1 LTVLRAVPEG
11 PLVKE
16 GDFLVQLDGTG
27 FEKEMEAQKVIVANA
42 KTLQIQAETKL
53 KTSIEALREYNEG
66 TYVEF
71 EKMIENEIFDAESL
85 IATNN
90 QNLKQAE
97 ANFEHSKRLAAKG
110 YITPQELQSAE
121 FAVKNADLQVNKA
134 ENMLELGK
142 KKMHVLENITSK
154 KFRLQFQSDIEAAEV
169 GLTSANE
176 AYEAEKAKIKEIDS
190 MTAKCK
196 IVVPKGVR
204 GQVVYAKESSRGGQ
218 DWALE
223 EGGTVRENQVLI
235 RLPNPKK
242 MEVKAL
248 INEQSITQIDPEMP
262 VKIRVDA
269 LNNRELTGRVTKV
282 NQYAEQS
289 GWMAS
294 SVRKY
299 AVFIRIFNPP
309 DSLKPG
315 MNASVSIQTKYKKDA
330 LIAPVQSVYGVQGKQ
345 YCLIK
350 KGENEWETR
359 EVKTEGE
366 NAEHVL
372 ISDGVQPGDVL
383 VMNPGAYKEYM
394 DLPEVILVKKIEV
407 GDGQADVEAVASK
420 PAATPTEGPP
430 RGAGGGM
437 GDFKLPASASALL
450 KEKDKDADG
459 KLSKDEIG
467 SPYTFFFDRIDSDGD
482 SLLNDSELDAAIKM
496 MRQMRA
502 SRGAGGPGGPPGA
515 GGPPAAGGPSQ

>member
-1 LTVLRAVPEG
+1 
-11 PLVKE
+11 
-16 GDFLVQLDGTG
+16 
-27 FEKEMEAQKVIVANA
+27 
-42 KTLQIQAETKL
+42 
-53 KTSIEALREYNEG
+53 
-66 TYVEF
+66 
-71 EKMIENEIFDAESL
+71 
-85 IATNN
+85 
-90 QNLKQAE
+90 
-97 ANFEHSKRLAAKG
+97 
-110 YITPQELQSAE
+110 
-121 FAVKNADLQVNKA
+121 
-134 ENMLELGK
+134 
-142 KKMHVLENITSK
+142 
-154 KFRLQFQSDIEAAEV
+154 
-169 GLTSANE
+169 
-176 AYEAEKAKIKEIDS
+176 

-196 IVVPKGVR
+196 IVVPKGVQ
-204 GQVVYAKESSRGGQ
+204 GQVVYGKESSRGGQ

-248 INEQSITQIDPEMP
+248 INEQSITQIEPGMP

-282 NQYAEQS
+282 NQYAEQN

-309 DSLKPG
+309 ETLKTG
-315 MNASVSIQTKYKKDA
+315 MNTSVSIQSKYKNDA

-350 KGENEWETR
+350 KGENQWETR

-366 NAEHVL
+366 NAENVL
-372 ISDGVQPGDVL
+372 ISDGLQEGEVL
-383 VMNPGAYKEYM
+383 VLNPGAYKEYM
-394 DLPEVILVKKIEV
+394 DLPELKLVKKIEV